1 MEKVVSLTKLGMM
14 TIKEIGKIGG
24 GNWSPQLQR
33 NENKKMKM
41 AEWINAV
48 TLDVKNSLIM

>member
-24 GNWSPQLQR
+24 EIGHPNSK
-33 NENKKMKM
+33 EMKIRKRK
-41 AEWINAV
+41 W
-48 TLDVKNSLIM
+48 LSG